1 MIRFAFACVLLSSLF
16 LNGEQL
22 IVYPD
27 EGEPFI
33 IEIAPEDSVSE
44 LFAQIG
50 QNTSYASFVN
60 LPPNLSKSASITQR
74 DYLQPVTKD
83 EKNDI
88 SFIVNTLGMASVTKI
103 AKNKSSLKNA
113 GNRVNNVHPLRF
125 LQTVFQDERMK
136 ASMQALIKRSLMW
149 DEFISGLK
157 KSLQEEMT
165 KDNLKV
171 EYVQDFAV
179 SLNLSFDQLYPYI
192 QQERWEPFVK
202 ALIQL
207 MPRNDDADRYDM

>member
-1 MIRFAFACVLLSSLF
+1 MIRCAFAFALLSSLL

-33 IEIAPEDSVSE
+33 IEVEPEDSVRE

-50 QNTSYASFVN
+50 EKTAYASFLN
-60 LPPNLSKSASITQR
+60 LPSNIAKSASITQR
-74 DYLQPVTKD
+74 DYLQLVSKD
-83 EKNDI
+83 EREDI
-88 SFIVNTLGMASVTKI
+88 SFIVNTLGMGSVTKI

-113 GNRVNNVHPLRF
+113 GNRVNHVHPLRF
-125 LQTVFQDERMK
+125 LQTVFQDDRMK
-136 ASMQALIKRSLMW
+136 ASMQALQKRSLMW

-165 KDNLKV
+165 KDNLRI

-179 SLNLSFDQLYPYI
+179 SLNLSLDQLYPYV

-202 ALIQL
+202 TLIQL